1 MSSRQFQCVIR
12 PLLTALLCLP
22 GVLATAG
29 AAAQQS
35 GGEGLNRPGGA
46 PLAVDERST
55 LQPLSPEEA
64 FRLDATFEDG
74 RMTLD
79 WQIAAGYYLYRKSFR
94 VSEVTAGEGS
104 FRTLPEG
111 ETVED
116 PFFGE
121 VQIYRDRVETVL
133 NAHPNPAGRLS
144 LVIEYQGCAESRYCY
159 PVMTRQLDV
168 HVR

>member
-1 MSSRQFQCVIR
+1 MSSQQLKTVIR
-12 PLLTALLCLP
+12 PLLTALFCLP
-22 GVLATAG
+22 GLLAAAGTAG
-29 AAAQQS
+29 QQP
-35 GGEGLNRPGGA
+35 GGEGLDRTGGDS
-46 PLAVDERST
+46 LAADERST
-55 LQPLSPEEA
+55 LQPLPSEEA
-64 FRLDATFEDG
+64 FRLDITFEDG
-74 RMTLD
+74 RMKLD
-79 WQIAAGYYLYRKSFR
+79 WRIEAGYYLYRKSFR
-94 VSEVTAGEGS
+94 VSEVTAGEAS

-121 VQIYRDRVETVL
+121 VQIFRDRLQTVL

-144 LVIEYQGCAESRYCY
+144 LVIEFQGCAEARYCY